1 MNFEY
6 LLPTGISVLLGGVIG
21 LERQIRGHAA
31 GLRTHMLVSL
41 SAAIFVLACE
51 TMTVNSA
58 AEMTRVVQGIA
69 AGVGFIGAG
78 TILKTRHEHAVSGL
92 TTATT
97 IWLSAAVGTA
107 CGLDQYA
114 LACTSVLMTVVV
126 LVVLRPIESYFGE
139 KPEGQASDAASNSRL
154 L

>member
-1 MNFEY
+1 MNYFEFI
-6 LLPTGISVLLGGVIG
+6 LPTGIAVLLGGVIG
-21 LERQIRGHAA
+21 LERQMRGHAA

-41 SAAIFVLACE
+41 SAAIFVLACGA
-51 TMTVNSA
+51 MTAESA
-58 AEMTRVVQGIA
+58 AQMTRVVQGIA

-78 TILKTRHEHAVSGL
+78 TILKTHHEHTVSGL

-114 LACTSVLMTVVV
+114 LAVTSVFMTVIV
-126 LVVLRPIESYFGE
+126 LVILRPIENHFGN
-139 KPEGQASDAASNSRL
+139 KAH
-154 L
+154 

>member
-1 MNFEY
+1 MA
-6 LLPTGISVLLGGVIG
+6 VLLGGAIG

-51 TMTVNSA
+51 TMTANSA

-78 TILKTRHEHAVSGL
+78 TILKTHHEHAVSGL

-114 LACTSVLMTVVV
+114 LACTSVLMTVIV
-126 LVVLRPIESYFGE
+126 LVLLRPIEAYFG
-139 KPEGQASDAASNSRL
+139 KKGKQDV
-154 L
+154 

>member
-1 MNFEY
+1 MNHFQY
-6 LLPTGISVLLGGVIG
+6 LFPTGMAVLLGGAIG

-41 SAAIFVLACE
+41 SAAIFVLACK
-51 TMTVNSA
+51 TMTANSA

-78 TILKTRHEHAVSGL
+78 TILKTHHEHAVSGL

-107 CGLDQYA
+107 CGLDEFS
-114 LACTSVLMTVVV
+114 LAFTSVLTTVVV
-126 LVVLRPIESYFGE
+126 LVLLRPIETYFGR
-139 KPEGQASDAASNSRL
+139 KSKRPV
-154 L
+154 